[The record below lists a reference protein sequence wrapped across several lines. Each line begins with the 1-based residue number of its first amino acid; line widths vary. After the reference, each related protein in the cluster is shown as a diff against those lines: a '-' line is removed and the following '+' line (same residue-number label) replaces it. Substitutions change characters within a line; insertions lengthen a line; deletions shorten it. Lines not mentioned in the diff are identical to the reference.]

1 MCIILFKNCYFHRN
15 EQSKTIG
22 TDWEKNQSLTNAR
35 TRDSWFPLR
44 KPHKGP
50 EENAYPVI
58 ERTMVEGDVDVKTR
72 LVWRESA
79 NRELN
84 VSERTPY

>member
-1 MCIILFKNCYFHRN
+1 MTHI
-15 EQSKTIG
+15 
-22 TDWEKNQSLTNAR
+22 
-35 TRDSWFPLR
+35 FPCED
-44 KPHKGP
+44 PQGIP

-58 ERTMVEGDVDVKTR
+58 EGTMAEGDVDVKTR
-72 LVWRESA
+72 LVWRESV